1 MLDLLVSIPM
11 LSYLLIPAISSYN
24 TSLNIIFFYIT
35 WITLVLSSPPL
46 KVEIVGTCAVRLL
59 LYLVPSALF
68 FLFDLLFPSA
78 AVVIKA
84 QAALGLPAV
93 KKGKRCRKRALKV
106 ASWAV
111 FNLFMSI
118 FLQGLV
124 EVVLTKVLKV
134 KSAIRVAARL
144 PLPWDVVKDLAFGL
158 VGREALQYV
167 IHRYILH
174 SPTAYVAKCHDEW
187 YHSLRSPYPLTAHYD
202 HPLAYLLYRFIP
214 AFLPAATLRFH
225 LLTYLIFLAFIS
237 LEETFSHSGYSIM
250 PTSFFI
256 GSVARRADLHLLSKG
271 CGSYGSWGVVDW
283 ICGTTVDHTGAQGE
297 GNDEEYEVGID
308 DVLAAAVEEPKRKV
322 RGLRNRGRGGVHS

>member
-1 MLDLLVSIPM
+1 MLDLLLSIPM
-11 LSYLLIPAISSYN
+11 LSYLLIPAMSSYH
-24 TSLNIIFFYIT
+24 TSFNIIFFYVT

-46 KVEIVGTCAVRLL
+46 KVEIVGTCATRIL

-68 FLFDLLFPSA
+68 FLFDLLLPSA

-84 QAALGLPAV
+84 QAAQGLPV
-93 KKGKRCRKRALKV
+93 SKKGKRCWKRALKV
-106 ASWAV
+106 AGWAV
-111 FNLFMSI
+111 FNLFLGI
-118 FLQGLV
+118 FLQALV
-124 EVVLTKVLKV
+124 ETVLTKVLRA
-134 KSAIRVAARL
+134 KSAIKVAARL
-144 PLPWDVVKDLAFGL
+144 PLPWDIVKDLVFGL
-158 VGREALQYV
+158 AGREALQYV

-250 PTSFFI
+250 PSRFFI
-256 GSVARRADLHLLSKG
+256 GGVAHRADLHLLSKG
-271 CGSYGSWGVVDW
+271 CGNYGSWGVMDW
-283 ICGTTVDHTGAQGE
+283 MCGTTVGHTGPLDVGDD
-297 GNDEEYEVGID
+297 DEHEVDID
-308 DVLAAAVEEPKRKV
+308 DVLDMAVEEPKRKV
-322 RGLRNRGRGGVHS
+322 RGLRNRGRGALAS

>member
-1 MLDLLVSIPM
+1 MLDLLLSIPV
-11 LSYLLIPAISSYN
+11 LSYLLIPAMSSYN

-68 FLFDLLFPSA
+68 FLFNLLFPSA
-78 AVVIKA
+78 AGVIKA
-84 QAALGLPAV
+84 QGIQDLPAA
-93 KKGKRCRKRALKV
+93 KKGKRCWKRALKV
-106 ASWAV
+106 AGWAV
-111 FNLFMSI
+111 FNLLMSI

-124 EVVLTKVLKV
+124 EAVLTKVLRV

-144 PLPWDVVKDLAFGL
+144 PLPWDVLKDLALGL
-158 VGREALQYV
+158 VGREVLQYA

-174 SPTAYVAKCHDEW
+174 SPSAYVAKCHDEW
-187 YHSLRSPYPLTAHYD
+187 YHSLRSPDPLTAHYD

-256 GSVARRADLHLLSKG
+256 GGVARRADLHLLSKG
-271 CGSYGSWGVVDW
+271 RGNYGSWGAVDW
-283 ICGTTVDHTGAQGE
+283 ICGTTVGHTGSQGE
-297 GNDEEYEVGID
+297 GDDEEHEVDIE
-308 DVLAAAVEEPKRKV
+308 DVLDVALEEPKRKV
-322 RGLRNRGRGGVHS
+322 RGLRNRGRGPVDS

>member
-1 MLDLLVSIPM
+1 MLDLLLSIPM
-11 LSYLLIPAISSYN
+11 LSYLLIPAMSSYH

-46 KVEIVGTCAVRLL
+46 KVEIVGTCAVRVL

-68 FLFDLLFPSA
+68 FLFDMLFPSA

-84 QAALGLPAV
+84 QGTQGLPAA
-93 KKGKRCRKRALKV
+93 KKGKRCWKRALKV
-106 ASWAV
+106 AGWAV
-111 FNLFMSI
+111 FNLSMSI

-124 EVVLTKVLKV
+124 EAVLTKVLRV

-144 PLPWDVVKDLAFGL
+144 PLPWDVLKDLALGL

-214 AFLPAATLRFH
+214 AFLPAAALRFH

-256 GSVARRADLHLLSKG
+256 GGVARRADLHLLSKG
-271 CGSYGSWGVVDW
+271 CGNYGTWGVVDW
-283 ICGTTVDHTGAQGE
+283 ICGTTVGHTGHQGE
-297 GNDEEYEVGID
+297 GDDEEHEVDID
-308 DVLAAAVEEPKRKV
+308 DVLDAAVEEPKRKV